1 MTDAGNGPVNDG
13 AIHGRTSTGAVR
25 RAEIELIREALQRA
39 VERGSLR
46 AVAKEVG
53 MSPTGLQGFLDGAE
67 PYYKTLAKTRI
78 WYALRWADRGS
89 ELGSDTAV
97 ALVDTLLGE
106 IPAGRRAAARERVLR
121 AFAGAFEAADV
132 APPAWTDVARREA
145 DPAG

>member
-1 MTDAGNGPVNDG
+1 MTDAGNRPVNKG
-13 AIHGRTSTGAVR
+13 AIHGRTSPGTVR
-25 RAEIELIREALQRA
+25 RAEHELIREALQRA

-67 PYYKTLAKTRI
+67 PYFKTVEKIRI
-78 WYALRWADRGS
+78 WYALRSADRGS

-106 IPAGRRAAARERVLR
+106 IPASRRAGARERVLR
-121 AFAGAFEAADV
+121 AFADAFEAADV
-132 APPAWTDVARREA
+132 APPAWTDVARS
-145 DPAG
+145 